1 MDVGGS
7 ALAATCAAALVL
19 QSAAAPLAQAAEV
32 LAQAVPSA
40 AAPAAKRAVEDAR
53 AVSGVRTVLR
63 ANFWCLTPGKMV
75 GTMTVVAAEGWGD
88 RDAVGDAARRA
99 IAGAGVAVAVV
110 EVRGETEEHHARF

>member
-1 MDVGGS
+1 M
-7 ALAATCAAALVL
+7 
-19 QSAAAPLAQAAEV
+19 
-32 LAQAVPSA
+32 
-40 AAPAAKRAVEDAR
+40 
-53 AVSGVRTVLR
+53 LR

-75 GTMTVVAAEGWGD
+75 GTMTVVAAEGCD